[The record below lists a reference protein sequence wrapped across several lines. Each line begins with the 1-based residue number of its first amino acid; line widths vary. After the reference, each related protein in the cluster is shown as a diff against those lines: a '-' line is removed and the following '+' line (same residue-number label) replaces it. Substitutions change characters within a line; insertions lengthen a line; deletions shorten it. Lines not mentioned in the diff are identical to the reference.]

1 MRLIALILLSVF
13 LAAAVPARAD
23 WRTMVEKEIGKKGV
37 SSGNVL
43 KFEFPRSDMVVKVG
57 NVKVEPGLALTS
69 WFTLRNEGAQG
80 TAVMGDLALKEEEVG
95 PVMAR
100 LLKDNIWVTASGNHL
115 MFEKPRV
122 MFVHFGS
129 RGKTETMARAM
140 KEVLRLT
147 STPLT
152 AGAAARGGPADWKK
166 VEVVLGKGTRDGDVI
181 HFNFQRADTIK
192 ELGTVIP
199 PILGVKTEVSF
210 QKDGSKAAVAGYY
223 ALEPGEVNPVIAE
236 LLGSG
241 ISVTAVHS
249 NMLFEDPRLIFVY
262 IWGYGEPERLA
273 KGIKA
278 ALGQANYER

>member
-1 MRLIALILLSVF
+1 MRLIPLILFSAV

-23 WRTMVEKEIGKKGV
+23 WRAMVEKEIGKQGV

-43 KFEFPRSDMVVKVG
+43 KFEFPRSDMAVKVG
-57 NVKVEPGLALTS
+57 NVKVEPELALTS

-95 PVMAR
+95 PVMSR

-122 MFVHFGS
+122 MFLHFGS
-129 RGKTETMARAM
+129 RGRTETMARAM
-140 KEVLRLT
+140 KEVLQLT
-147 STPLT
+147 ATPLT
-152 AGAAARGGPADWKK
+152 ARAARAGPADWTK
-166 VEVVLGKGTRDGDVI
+166 VEAVLGKGTRAGNVI
-181 HFNFQRADTIK
+181 HFNFQRADKIK

-199 PILGVKTEVSF
+199 PVLGVETEVSF

-236 LLGSG
+236 LLGNG

-249 NMLFEDPRLIFVY
+249 NMLFEEPRLLFVY
-262 IWGYGEPERLA
+262 VWGYGEPEKLA

-278 ALGQANYER
+278 ALGQANYKR

>member
-1 MRLIALILLSVF
+1 MRLIPLILLSAF

-23 WRTMVEKEIGKKGV
+23 WRAVVEKEIGKQGI

-43 KFEFPRSDMVVKVG
+43 KFEFPRSDMAVKVG
-57 NVKVEPGLALTS
+57 NVKVKPELALTS
-69 WFTLRNEGAQG
+69 WFTLRNEGALG

-140 KEVLRLT
+140 KGVLRLT
-147 STPLT
+147 ATPLT
-152 AGAAARGGPADWKK
+152 AKTPARAGPADWKK
-166 VEVVLGKGTRDGDVI
+166 VEAVLGKGTRDGDVI

-199 PILGVKTEVSF
+199 PLLGVKTEVSF
-210 QKDGSKAAVAGYY
+210 QKDGSKDAVAGYY
-223 ALEPGEVNPVIAE
+223 ALEPDEVNPVIAD
-236 LLGSG
+236 LLGNG

-262 IWGYGEPERLA
+262 VWGYGEPEKLA

-278 ALGQANYER
+278 ALGQANYKR